1 MNKTLKARLANY
13 IVASKLPEFKKSN
26 LYPFKGLQRALTR
39 RRSGVAQEESKVL
52 TEAFRVEHPRLQ
64 RMV

>member
-13 IVASKLPEFKKSN
+13 IVASGLPAFKRSSR
-26 LYPFKGLQRALTR
+26 YPFKGLQRALTR
-39 RRSGVAQEESKVL
+39 RRNGVAQEEAQVL